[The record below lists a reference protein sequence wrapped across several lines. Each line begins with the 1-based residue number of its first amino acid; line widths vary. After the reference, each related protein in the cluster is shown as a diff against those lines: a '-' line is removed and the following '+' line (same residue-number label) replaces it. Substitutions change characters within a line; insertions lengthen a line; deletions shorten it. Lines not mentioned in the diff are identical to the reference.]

1 MLDHL
6 NDRNSFSLLQLLTK
20 FCWLMA
26 PGGLNVDLDL
36 LFEHVEYLCIKINQH
51 LLADV
56 HFLKDHSTD
65 T

>member
-6 NDRNSFSLLQLLTK
+6 NDRNSCSLLQLLTK

-36 LFEHVEYLCIKINQH
+36 LFEHVE
-51 LLADV
+51 
-56 HFLKDHSTD
+56 
-65 T
+65 